1 MNYLMDTVAIVRHLS
16 GNTKIG
22 KKAAKIL
29 NSTDTSDHT
38 LFLSTVSLM
47 EILYL
52 SEKHRIPITLKETLD
67 SLNTSSIYQI
77 VNLTPEI
84 LIVAEKVAF
93 FELHDRLILAT
104 AKWLDVP
111 IISSD
116 RRFAEVEGLTTI
128 WG

>member
-1 MNYLMDTVAIVRHLS
+1 M
-16 GNTKIG
+16 
-22 KKAAKIL
+22 
-29 NSTDTSDHT
+29 
-38 LFLSTVSLM
+38 LFRS
-47 EILYL
+47 
-52 SEKHRIPITLKETLD
+52 RIPITLKETLD